1 MSFKELLKRIE
12 TSPEFKNFK
21 KKYPNAKLYSAF
33 FTLRKAFGT
42 IVEDSQ
48 QLDYLLGEN
57 KIVTFFLQDE
67 EVKLKQDEL
76 EKKVQN
82 FKGLNKKISI
92 DIEELKEIIEK
103 EINKQ
108 KIKSD
113 IQEIVAI
120 LQMENKIQIWNVI
133 VLLSSFEML
142 RLHIDMQGKI
152 FFNTKESFMDFIK
165 IKKQEN

>member
-1 MSFKELLKRIE
+1 
-12 TSPEFKNFK
+12 
-21 KKYPNAKLYSAF
+21 
-33 FTLRKAFGT
+33 
-42 IVEDSQ
+42 
-48 QLDYLLGEN
+48 

-92 DIEELKEIIEK
+92 DIEELKDLIEK
-103 EINKQ
+103 EIKKQ

-152 FFNTKESFMDFIK
+152 FFSKKESFMDFIK